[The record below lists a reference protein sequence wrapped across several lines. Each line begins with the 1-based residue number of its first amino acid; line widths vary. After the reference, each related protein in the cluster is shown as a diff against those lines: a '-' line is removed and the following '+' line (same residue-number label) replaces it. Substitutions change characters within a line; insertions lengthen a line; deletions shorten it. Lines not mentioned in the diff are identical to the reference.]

1 MTDFKNAEAK
11 MPRIL
16 KEIMDDDYLLMRGTD
31 DRYEETE
38 AAKLDRRFKPRSRST
53 LRRILP
59 AAALILI
66 ACAGYALAT
75 PWTIDRGD
83 GVHVPNPSC
92 SSAACHD
99 TGIPDKPSKPG
110 QPRPSQS
117 SPTAPH
123 VPQDWTG
130 TCCLDPE
137 RNVIEVHTAFGHS
150 FERAAQQCRERL
162 QRKPKVCG
170 VKP

>member
-1 MTDFKNAEAK
+1 MTHTTEL
-11 MPRIL
+11 PG
-16 KEIMDDDYLLMRGTD
+16 EGWD
-31 DRYEETE
+31 DRYEETA
-38 AAKLDRRFKPRSRST
+38 AAKLDRRYKPRKSAVA
-53 LRRILP
+53 RI
-59 AAALILI
+59 AAAVILW
-66 ACAGYALAT
+66 AGCAFAT

-92 SSAACHD
+92 SSAACRD
-99 TGIPDKPSKPG
+99 TGIPDKPGK
-110 QPRPSQS
+110 PRPEQS

-150 FERAAQQCRERL
+150 FERAAKQCRERL
-162 QRKPKVCG
+162 QRKPKVCEAR
-170 VKP
+170 P